1 MKLTAERN
9 HLSTVL
15 AKIAGIVERKTTI
28 PILQN
33 VVLTAGDGTLTIKG
47 TDLDIEVTSSLPATV
62 EKQGETTVSADMLAS
77 IVKKAPSGALI
88 SIHEDAG
95 YLHVTFG
102 RSKFKLATMDSAD
115 YPNMTNGDYTAEF
128 DIEADQLGR
137 LFGKTAFAMS
147 TEESRYYLNGVYLH
161 PTDEGIT
168 AVATDGHKLARV
180 VLDQEADFPGVIV
193 PRKTVG
199 EVSKSLNENP
209 VTVSVSDT
217 KIRFKS
223 GETVIVSKVI
233 DGTFPDYSRVIPTGH
248 PHTAVVVAADV
259 RAASDRVAMVAED
272 KTRAVAL
279 SIGDGVIGLQSRGS
293 ASEAEDEVDAEVTGD
308 AVKLGFNSRY
318 LAEALAQCDGG
329 TVTIRYKDAGSPCLI
344 EPSEDTGFMALV
356 MPVRI

>member
-1 MKLTAERN
+1 MNLTAERN
-9 HLSTVL
+9 HLSTAL

-33 VVLTAGDGTLTIKG
+33 VVLTATADGLTIKG

-62 EKQGETTVSADMLAS
+62 ETQGETTVSADMLSA

-115 YPNMTNGDYTAEF
+115 YPTMTNGDYTAEF
-128 DIEADQLGR
+128 EIEADQLGR
-137 LFGKTAFAMS
+137 LFGKTAFAMC
-147 TEESRYYLNGVYLH
+147 TEETKYYLNGVYLH
-161 PTDEGIT
+161 PMPEGIT

-180 VLDQEADFPGVIV
+180 VLEKDVDFPGVIV

-199 EVSKSLNENP
+199 EVRKSLDESP
-209 VTVSVSDT
+209 VTVSVST
-217 KIRFKS
+217 KKIRFQS

-233 DGTFPDYSRVIPTGH
+233 DGTFPDYVRIIPGKH
-248 PHTAVVVAADV
+248 PHSAVMVAADM
-259 RAASDRVAMVAED
+259 RSASDRVAMVSEGQS
-272 KTRAVAL
+272 RAVAL
-279 SIGDGVIGLQSRGS
+279 SIGDGVIGLASRGS
-293 ASEAEDEVDAEVTGD
+293 TSEAEDEVDAEVDGE
-308 AVKLGFNSRY
+308 AMRIGFNSRY
-318 LAEALAQCDGG
+318 LAEALAQCEGG
-329 TVTIRYKDAGSPCLI
+329 NVTIRYKDAVSPCVIL
-344 EPSEDTGFMALV
+344 PDEDAGFMALI